1 MSLPGLIG
9 VIHLPAL
16 PGAPGAHG
24 KSPSAVLNLACTR
37 AVEEAK
43 KLEKSGFEGLIIEN
57 FGDAPFYKNR
67 VPPETVSSMSIIAS
81 AVISSV
87 KIPLGINV
95 LRNDA
100 DAALA
105 VASVTGAAFVRINV
119 LAGVVATDQGLIEG
133 EAARWVRENQR
144 LGGKVRLLA
153 DVHVKHAQTLS
164 SEDLGIAIEEVAG
177 RGGADGVIVTGATT
191 GRLPAQDSL
200 RTALSSARHSGVP
213 LYVGSGMTVEGLSD
227 AERGLRLI
235 VGSALRRGG
244 KAGAPLDPLRISA
257 LVKAWRGYSRA

>member
-24 KSPSAVLNLACTR
+24 KSPASVLKQATER
-37 AVEEAK
+37 AVGEARR
-43 KLEKSGFEGLIIEN
+43 LEKAGFEGLIIEN

-67 VPPETVSSMSIIAS
+67 VPAETVAAMSVIAS
-81 AVISSV
+81 AVLAHSG
-87 KIPLGINV
+87 IPLGINV

-105 VASVTGAAFVRINV
+105 IAAVTGADFVRINV

-144 LGGKVRLLA
+144 LGGRVRILA
-153 DVHVKHAQTLS
+153 DVHVKHARTLS
-164 SEDLGIAIEEVAG
+164 SDDLGIAIEEVAG
-177 RGGADGVIVTGATT
+177 RGGADAVIVTGATT
-191 GRLPAQDSL
+191 GRLPGRESL
-200 RTALSSARHSGVP
+200 HAAHSSARHCGVP
-213 LYVGSGMTVEGLSD
+213 LYVGSGMTPEGLLESD
-227 AERGLRLI
+227 PGLRLI

-244 KAGAPLDPLRISA
+244 LAGASLDDSRMAS
-257 LVKAWRGYSRA
+257 LVKAWRRYSRT

>member
-16 PGAPGAHG
+16 PGSPGANG
-24 KSPSAVLNLACTR
+24 KSPSKVLHLARER

-43 KLEKSGFEGLIIEN
+43 RLEKSGFEGLIIEN

-67 VPPETVSSMSIIAS
+67 VPAETIAAMSVIAS
-81 AVISSV
+81 AVIESV

-105 VASVTGAAFVRINV
+105 IATVTGAAFVRINV

-144 LGGKVRLLA
+144 LGGRVRILA
-153 DVHVKHAQTLS
+153 DVHVKHARTLS
-164 SEDLGIAIEEVAG
+164 SDDLGIAIEEVAG
-177 RGGADGVIVTGATT
+177 RGGAEGVIVTGATT
-191 GRLPAQDSL
+191 GRLPAEESL
-200 RTALSSARHSGVP
+200 RAALGSARHCGVP
-213 LYVGSGMTVEGLSD
+213 LYVGSGMTVEGLANS
-227 AERGLRLI
+227 EPGLRLI

-244 KAGAPLDPLRISA
+244 KAGATLDAPRISA
-257 LVKAWRGYSRA
+257 LVKAWRQYSRT